1 MRDIL
6 KRLSKMVVGY
16 GAIQWAGPLL
26 SFLLFP
32 IITRI
37 LDVGDYGT
45 ADVILTFASGMG
57 TLAAFAQPHAI
68 ATHFNDRP
76 DVDWKR
82 RIAGSALL
90 ITLVTGLIMGAALI
104 ALAPFITQANFE
116 QQQHTLLL
124 QLVGAT
130 IVFGGCGSVLPAL
143 AMAGLRVRWGMAL
156 SITTILTNTLGNLFF
171 IVVLRVGL
179 AGLVFTPIL
188 NSVMLTLVGLFLLRH
203 QIGKPSAQ
211 TVRLL
216 FITGLTLLPTLTA
229 NWALQVS
236 DRLFL
241 VNLLTQ
247 DVAVSMGHYAAAN
260 RIASLL
266 GVAMIPLY
274 TAWAPLAIAMSDKPN
289 AKQYYA
295 TMSRYLI
302 AVVLVAAL
310 GLGLFATE
318 LLLILARREYLPA
331 APYVGFLAYM
341 HVFGAFGVVLST
353 GALAGKQLKPMS
365 AAVIIGAGVNI
376 LLNLVLIPIYGVW
389 GATISTIFSYAV
401 PQVLLYIWLRTRYPV
416 PYPVARLLAAL
427 AVQCALLVI
436 GVILPPLAFPLRIG
450 IKIVLFASL
459 PLVLIGFGVIT
470 RFEVTQAWL
479 FVRKLWHG
487 VSGVARV

>member
-1 MRDIL
+1 
-6 KRLSKMVVGY
+6 MVVGY
-16 GAIQWAGPLL
+16 GAIQWAGPVL

-37 LDVGDYGT
+37 LNVGDYGI
-45 ADVILTFASGMG
+45 ADVILTFASGLG

-68 ATHFNDRP
+68 ATHYDDRP
-76 DVDWKR
+76 DLDWKR
-82 RIAGSALL
+82 CIAGSALF
-90 ITLVTGLIMGAALI
+90 ITLVVSLIIGGALI
-104 ALAPFITQANFE
+104 AAAPFIAQNSFD
-116 QQQHTLLL
+116 QQQHTLLF
-124 QLVGAT
+124 QVVGAT
-130 IVFGGCGSVLPAL
+130 IVFTGCGSVLPAL

-156 SITTILTNTLGNLFF
+156 SIATILTNTLGNLLL

-179 AGLVFTPIL
+179 AGLVLTPIL
-188 NSVMLTLVGLFLLRH
+188 NSVVITLVGLFLLRH
-203 QIGKPSAQ
+203 QIGKPSAL

-216 FITGLTLLPTLTA
+216 FISGLTLLPTLTS
-229 NWALQVS
+229 NWALQMA

-241 VNLLTQ
+241 VNLLTH

-289 AKQYYA
+289 ARQYYA

-353 GALAGKQLKPMS
+353 GAMAGKQLKPMS

-376 LLNLVLIPIYGVW
+376 LLNIVLIPVYGVW
-389 GATISTIFSYAV
+389 GATISTIVSYAV

-416 PYPVARLLAAL
+416 PYPVVRLLGAL
-427 AVQCALLVI
+427 AVQFVLLII
-436 GVILPPLAFPLRIG
+436 GVILPPFAFPVRIA
-450 IKIVLFASL
+450 IKIFLLACL

-470 RFEVTQAWL
+470 RFEVMQAWL
-479 FVRKLWHG
+479 FVRKLWQG
-487 VSGVARV
+487 AFRVARI